1 MTGII
6 LVGGKSKR
14 MGQDKAFM
22 SVGGKQV
29 FRRILDVFETLFD
42 EILIVTNKE
51 GRFAEYGYPEI
62 VDLIP
67 DSGPMGGIYTG
78 LSSAKSGNVFAA
90 SCDLPFIHP
99 EPVRTIIN
107 ESGKYDIVVPEI
119 SGRLHPLH
127 AAYSKR
133 CMPYIIK
140 RLENKEMNITRFI
153 NEMYEAGES
162 RELTVRKVQMIELS
176 SEEMWHQ
183 TVYNM
188 NTPEEWSE
196 ANTMKKSG
204 GSIRSKK

>member
-6 LVGGKSKR
+6 LVGGKSRR

-22 SVGGKQV
+22 SVGGRQV
-29 FRRILDVFETLFD
+29 FRRILDVFETLFN
-42 EILIVTNKE
+42 EVLIVTNME
-51 GRFAEYGYPEI
+51 GRFAGYGYPEV

-78 LSSAKSGNVFAA
+78 LYYSKSKSVFVA

-99 EPVRTIIN
+99 SPVKSIIV
-107 ESGKYDIVVPEI
+107 ESDKYDIVVPDI
-119 SGRLHPLH
+119 DGRLHPLH

-133 CMPYIIK
+133 CIPYIIK

-153 NEMYEAGES
+153 NETG
-162 RELTVRKVQMIELS
+162 ELTVKKIQMSESGTEEL
-176 SEEMWHQ
+176 WKQ

-188 NTPEEWSE
+188 NTPEEWQE
-196 ANTMKKSG
+196 ADKLGTGNEL
-204 GSIRSKK
+204 

>member
-6 LVGGKSKR
+6 LVGGKSRR

-42 EILIVTNKE
+42 EILIVTNKQ
-51 GRFAEYGYPEI
+51 GRFSGYGYPEI

-78 LSSAKSGNVFAA
+78 LTYAKSDTVFTA

-99 EPVRTIIN
+99 SPVKMIID
-107 ESGKYDIVVPEI
+107 ESCKYDIVVPEI

-153 NEMYEAGES
+153 NEMSEAGK
-162 RELTVRKVQMIELS
+162 RMELTVKKVQMTDPA
-176 SEEMWHQ
+176 SEEMWKQ

-188 NTPEEWSE
+188 NTQEEWSK
-196 ANTMKKSG
+196 ANRQANSDE
-204 GSIRSKK
+204 

>member
-6 LVGGKSKR
+6 LTGGKSRR

-22 SVGGKQV
+22 SVGGRQV
-29 FRRILDVFETLFD
+29 FRRILDVFEILFD
-42 EILIVTNKE
+42 EVLIVTNII
-51 GRFAEYGYPEI
+51 GRFAGCGYPEV

-78 LSSAKSGNVFAA
+78 LYYAKSKSVFVA

-99 EPVRTIIN
+99 SPIKSIIA
-107 ESGKYDIVVPEI
+107 ESDKYDIVVPEI
-119 SGRLHPLH
+119 DGRLHPLH

-133 CMPYIIK
+133 CMPYIIR

-153 NEMYEAGES
+153 NETG
-162 RELTVRKVQMIELS
+162 ELTVKKIQMSESGTEEL
-176 SEEMWHQ
+176 WKQ

-188 NTPEEWSE
+188 NTLEEWQK
-196 ANTMKKSG
+196 ADKQGTG
-204 GSIRSKK
+204 D